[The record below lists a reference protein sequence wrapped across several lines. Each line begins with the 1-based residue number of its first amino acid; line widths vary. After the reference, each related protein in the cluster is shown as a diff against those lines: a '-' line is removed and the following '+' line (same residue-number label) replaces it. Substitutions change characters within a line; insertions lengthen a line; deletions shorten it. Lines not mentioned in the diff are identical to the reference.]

1 MTSSNVTPTITHPPH
16 RLRPDADVDSQALSV
31 LHLFAD
37 RPTLRETA
45 RRTLQQVLDDRFPNL
60 DIQVESAVILE
71 PRWSETPGGSSFAG
85 YQSYGLTDL
94 LLESYW
100 QGSCKVFSDK
110 SVLSRHSNVATPLAI
125 DVDLSEIQEVL
136 DEWGPQLLECYQH
149 DLAAFWSQSNEDD
162 GSAWQ
167 QLREL
172 FREQL
177 FIASQALA
185 GDPFLTVQSVLDYP
199 DSTQRETVQG
209 EAATETAVTYV
220 YEDVSTSTPDD
231 VIVLSMI
238 RKVEGRTIALLYTL
252 SGGIEVFSS
261 EQAMVQSWFG
271 ARQQLS
277 LRNYWAEH
285 DIFEA
290 LTLSLLERQLQVI
303 ATIKPAAFVDLPGL
317 ERRLD
322 QLSSPTM
329 LLGAFRSGHEAR
341 LSTLEDLLPSW
352 LKQAYPA
359 ERATYSRLLALLAAR
374 NRTGA
379 SYLSDIVPIH
389 EYAEQALKALM
400 VEDDE
405 ARKSIN
411 VGDIEVTLQRLENT
425 TFEII
430 DPPFPEPRYQTTR
443 STFAQLAVKNIGAL
457 PLVPAQIH
465 YRNGEPPPWLTYDYL
480 RELTTRADIGQ
491 RYPDM
496 LQRKLLDD
504 PSECNQRRQQF
515 RASMHIQLPLLA
527 LELKIRHRLSDT
539 AYCQVV
545 AALQSETVDR
555 QVEGH
560 AIVVRPLGF
569 QVGTASSAD
578 YVLNMFVIGPQEL
591 GRGPHVL
598 YRPASDEPM
607 LEFASWEA
615 LLIAIQENETLQRS
629 VLAGLAPSVR
639 HVYDNGGF
647 VEPHEGRVVFGDFD
661 ALQSQRVSLA
671 SGPLAIDVF
680 STLYRSCAQ
689 ALIEQA
695 KGDSVSNSEA
705 RWDQVKDFGW
715 ALFNLLQ
722 PLLDGPLAAIG
733 LLVQLTKSIEVFV
746 QRENAENRLEAAA
759 DVLMNLALILVHTGS
774 PVLAI
779 AHTEASGVVGETA
792 LDQRIPLDNKIDR
805 RPVGPFGGEPKLS
818 HGWNTARGQ
827 LSARQLADL
836 NSFKLSQPL
845 RADAVVE
852 SGEFR
857 GLYQQGEYWYARVE
871 DDWFRVSPTLDG
883 VVITDPQGA
892 SRRGPWLK
900 SDGQGRWNFD
910 FRLRLL
916 GGAGL
921 SVRAK
926 RKLKQLEKKA
936 QDLLAGYQGQ
946 LAEAGRMSKSDRPP
960 ADVETL
966 IMNQADPLEAVADD
980 IEQLTRPVGEVSL
993 KPIVDDLR
1001 DTAMHLR
1008 KLAQQTRIEMYK
1020 SRKPTAGA
1028 VDYLWE
1034 KEEIRIQ
1041 KIGERTDS
1049 SAGKGTDFLQEY
1061 QIRDTANNNV
1071 LWYAHFHYSTKEAAP
1086 ASFTKAHL
1094 KTVAQRRQGLNFQKD
1109 QQAAGQAVTRI
1120 WRENISPALARKVFL
1135 HP

>member
-1 MTSSNVTPTITHPPH
+1 MTSSDITPTVTRLLRP
-16 RLRPDADVDSQALSV
+16 LRPDADVVSQALSV
-31 LHLFAD
+31 LHPFAD

-60 DIQVESAVILE
+60 GIKVASAVVLE
-71 PRWSETPGGSSFAG
+71 PRGIENPGGSSFAG

-94 LLESYW
+94 LLESYSK
-100 QGSCKVFSDK
+100 GSCRVFSDR
-110 SVLSRHSNVATPLAI
+110 SFLSQYSYIETPPAI
-125 DVDLSEIQEVL
+125 DVALSEIIGVL

-149 DLAAFWSQSNEDD
+149 ELATFWSQSNEDD
-162 GSAWQ
+162 ASPWQ
-167 QLREL
+167 QLRNL
-172 FREQL
+172 FQEQL
-177 FIASQALA
+177 RIASESLA
-185 GDPFLTVQSVLDYP
+185 GDALLAVQSVLDYP
-199 DSTQRETVQG
+199 DITQRETVHG
-209 EAATETAVTYV
+209 DAATEAAVTSV
-220 YEDVSTSTPDD
+220 YEDVSTATPDD
-231 VIVLSMI
+231 VLVLSMV

-261 EQAMVQSWFG
+261 EQAMTQSWFG
-271 ARQQLS
+271 ARRRLS

-303 ATIKPAAFVDLPGL
+303 ATIKPAAFDDVPSL
-317 ERRLD
+317 ERRLE

-352 LKQAYPA
+352 LKQADPA
-359 ERATYSRLLALLAAR
+359 ERGAYSRLLALLAAR

-379 SYLSDIVPIH
+379 SYLSDIAPIH

-457 PLVPAQIH
+457 PQVPSQIH
-465 YRNGEPPPWLTYDYL
+465 YRNGEPPLWLTYDYL

-527 LELKIRHRLSDT
+527 LELKIRQRLSDT

-560 AIVVRPLGF
+560 AMVVRPLGF
-569 QVGTASSAD
+569 QAGAHSSAD

-615 LLIAIQENETLQRS
+615 LLIAIQENESLQRS

-639 HVYDNGGF
+639 HVYANGGF
-647 VEPHEGRVVFGDFD
+647 VEPHKGRVVFGDFD

-695 KGDSVSNSEA
+695 RGDSVSNSEA
-705 RWDQVKDFGW
+705 RWDQLKDFGW

-733 LLVQLTKSIEVFV
+733 LLVQLTKSIEGLA

-759 DVLMNLALILVHTGS
+759 DVLMNLALILVHSGS
-774 PVLAI
+774 PVPAI
-779 AHTEASGVVGETA
+779 VRTEASGVVGETA

-805 RPVGPFGGEPKLS
+805 RPVGPLGGEPKLS
-818 HGWNTARGQ
+818 YGWNTARGQ

-857 GLYQQGEYWYARVE
+857 GLYQQGGYLYACVE

-926 RKLKQLEKKA
+926 RKLKKLEKNA
-936 QDLLAGYQGQ
+936 RDLLAGYDGQ
-946 LAEAGRMSKSDRPP
+946 VAEARRMAKSDRPP
-960 ADVETL
+960 ADVESL
-966 IMNQADPLEAVADD
+966 IMNQADPFEAAADN
-980 IEQLTRPVGEVSL
+980 IEELTRPAGEVSL
-993 KPIVDDLR
+993 EPVVNELR
-1001 DTAMHLR
+1001 DTATRLR

-1020 SRKPTAGA
+1020 SKNPTAGA
-1028 VDYLWE
+1028 LEYLLG
-1034 KEEIRIQ
+1034 KKEIRIH
-1041 KIGERTDS
+1041 KVGERTDS
-1049 SAGKGTDFLQEY
+1049 SAGKGIDFLQEY
-1061 QIRDTANNNV
+1061 EILDTANNNV

-1109 QQAAGQAVTRI
+1109 QQAAGHAVTRI
-1120 WRENISPALARKVFL
+1120 WRENISPAMARKAFL